1 MIIIETVTIN
11 GKDYTRTYSDEGRYV
26 VRDGVEYGEAI
37 DPIGSGRAYYEGD
50 VMPTDEPTDD
60 EATEQDYLNA
70 LQELGVNTDEA

>member
-11 GKDYTRTYSDEGRYV
+11 GKDYTRTYSDDGRYV

-50 VMPTDEPTDD
+50 AMPTDEGD

>member
-11 GKDYTRTYSDEGRYV
+11 GKDYTRTYSDDGRYV

-50 VMPTDEPTDD
+50 VMPTDEGE
-60 EATEQDYLNA
+60 EATEQDYLDA
-70 LQELGVNTDEA
+70 LNELGVKPNEEK

>member
-50 VMPTDEPTDD
+50 VMPEDD
-60 EATEQDYLNA
+60 VAFIEEVESYNLDANY
-70 LQELGVNTDEA
+70 

>member
-1 MIIIETVTIN
+1 MIIVETVTIN
-11 GKDYTRTYSDEGRYV
+11 GKEYMHTYSDEGRYV

-37 DPIGSGRAYYEGD
+37 DPIGSMRAYYEGD
-50 VMPTDEPTDD
+50 VMPTDDGD

>member
-11 GKDYTRTYSDEGRYV
+11 GKDYTRTYSDEGRFV

-50 VMPTDEPTDD
+50 AMTTDEGD

>member
-1 MIIIETVTIN
+1 MIIVETVTIN

-50 VMPTDEPTDD
+50 VMPTDEGD

-70 LQELGVNTDEA
+70 LNELGVNTDEA

>member
-50 VMPTDEPTDD
+50 VMPTDEGD

-70 LQELGVNTDEA
+70 LNELGVNTDEA

>member
-11 GKDYTRTYSDEGRYV
+11 GKDYTRTYSDDGRYV

-50 VMPTDEPTDD
+50 VMPTDEGE

>member
-1 MIIIETVTIN
+1 MIIVETVTIN

-50 VMPTDEPTDD
+50 VMPTDEGD

>member
-37 DPIGSGRAYYEGD
+37 DPIGSMRAYYEGD